1 MALSSMDVRPPMALE
16 VTLPPTWA
24 TTELPFSTT
33 AFMEDVMNETFG
45 AGGPCQSDGRLI
57 DFSEFDYPY
66 RKDTWIPITWRE
78 VLKIVAYMIVFLV
91 SVAGNLLVILVVYY
105 NAHMRNSTNT
115 YLVNLA
121 VADLLVTFGCM
132 WVHIIRH
139 LSHPNYVLP
148 AIMCKVDSFMQA
160 TALLASVLTLTVISV
175 GRFVAVMF
183 PLQAHTSPDRAH
195 RVIAAVWLT
204 SILLACPLAIYRELH
219 SFKWKNFTSWHCDEY
234 WPKEVRFDPS
244 LGMCITTYDSKKL
257 FYTLLTIAL
266 YFLPVGIMLLNYG
279 LVVWRLWMTQ
289 LPGEHSAPARNTATR
304 AKKRVV
310 KMVSVVLLVF
320 VICWTPLQSL
330 ILYSNFIHAQHY
342 AGELPQW
349 FPVMEFCAYF
359 VAYSNSALN
368 PIIYCGFNASFRQ
381 GLVSLVTCRHSS
393 SSIISYGPSTG
404 RWTISQDRTES
415 SEGHWKG
422 MTAGTRETTV
432 ACSGPEPAVLLEFS
446 SLRRSR
452 MHKAAQSAQES
463 DRLVVANSNK
473 NPRGTATSDV
483 TCKKCYMGVN
493 LQQTDS
499 QLTLN
504 HHGTTTTTSFILDNH
519 HESPKS
525 SHAGHSCRRLD
536 VQVSNSSSNSGTATV
551 TTVCGC
557 CKRKFVD
564 DDMYD
569 LKVVKTSADMDTKGD
584 ML

>member
-1 MALSSMDVRPPMALE
+1 MALE

-24 TTELPFSTT
+24 TTELPFSTSG
-33 AFMEDVMNETFG
+33 FMEGVMNETFG

-234 WPKEVRFDPS
+234 WPKEVRFDPA

-257 FYTLLTIAL
+257 FYTLLTL
-266 YFLPVGIMLLNYG
+266 
-279 LVVWRLWMTQ
+279 
-289 LPGEHSAPARNTATR
+289 H
-304 AKKRVV
+304 
-310 KMVSVVLLVF
+310 
-320 VICWTPLQSL
+320 
-330 ILYSNFIHAQHY
+330 
-342 AGELPQW
+342 
-349 FPVMEFCAYF
+349 
-359 VAYSNSALN
+359 
-368 PIIYCGFNASFRQ
+368 
-381 GLVSLVTCRHSS
+381 
-393 SSIISYGPSTG
+393 
-404 RWTISQDRTES
+404 
-415 SEGHWKG
+415 KG
-422 MTAGTRETTV
+422 M
-432 ACSGPEPAVLLEFS
+432 
-446 SLRRSR
+446 
-452 MHKAAQSAQES
+452 
-463 DRLVVANSNK
+463 N
-473 NPRGTATSDV
+473 
-483 TCKKCYMGVN
+483 Y
-493 LQQTDS
+493 
-499 QLTLN
+499 
-504 HHGTTTTTSFILDNH
+504 
-519 HESPKS
+519 
-525 SHAGHSCRRLD
+525 
-536 VQVSNSSSNSGTATV
+536 
-551 TTVCGC
+551 
-557 CKRKFVD
+557 
-564 DDMYD
+564 
-569 LKVVKTSADMDTKGD
+569 
-584 ML
+584 

>member
-1 MALSSMDVRPPMALE
+1 MALSSMDVRPPVALE

-219 SFKWKNFTSWHCDEY
+219 SFKNDNELPSGLRGSL
-234 WPKEVRFDPS
+234 PKPFS
-244 LGMCITTYDSKKL
+244 SYKYHITP
-257 FYTLLTIAL
+257 IAL
-266 YFLPVGIMLLNYG
+266 ASNDLQGRMVGG
-279 LVVWRLWMTQ
+279 RLWMTQ

-463 DRLVVANSNK
+463 DRLVVATSNK
-473 NPRGTATSDV
+473 NPRGTVTSDL

-536 VQVSNSSSNSGTATV
+536 IQVSNSSSNSGTATV